1 MLTQR
6 TKCIISHH
14 SKTQLVERLH
24 RMREIGVRSQAATG
38 LHVRSSNSDS
48 STAKPSA
55 TGGSVTNV
63 LCPSRFVALKNP
75 HCSTAIIV
83 EYRLKS

>member
-6 TKCIISHH
+6 TKYIIGHR

-38 LHVRSSNSDS
+38 LRSSNSDS

-55 TGGSVTNV
+55 TGVSVTNV

-83 EYRLKS
+83 EYRSKS